1 MDLQKILSVSGKPGL
16 YKMVGQTKNGA
27 IVESFIDHK
36 RFPVFA
42 TDKASTL
49 KDIVVFTSGEDIPLV
64 DVFKKIYD
72 KHASGVSIDSKS
84 DDKTLHAY
92 FAEVLPEY
100 DKERVHTSDIK
111 KMISWYNLLH
121 EYKELDFTEEAKK
134 EEVET
139 SEVVAEEKPIEPET
153 KEEEK

>member
-1 MDLQKILSVSGKPGL
+1 MDLQKILSVSGRPGL

-27 IVESFIDHK
+27 IVESFIDQK

-49 KDIVVFTSGEDIPLV
+49 KDIVVFTSGEDMPLV

-72 KHASGVSIDSKS
+72 KHAGGVSIDSKS

-121 EYKELDFTEEAKK
+121 EYKELDFTEEEKK
-134 EEVET
+134 EEAET
-139 SEVVAEEKPIEPET
+139 PEVVAEEKPIEPET